1 MTKKYINSLNMQ
13 ENNAIYPG
21 MMLNIDQENF
31 RFLVEKALKKL
42 CRTPGTVEMIGLRG
56 PGYTY
61 SDFVVTISCSRNRKD
76 CEVYRNRDGV
86 LVFAERDGKVTAMDR
101 EYVFVDSHLRKKLGI
116 ADG

>member
-1 MTKKYINSLNMQ
+1 MQ
-13 ENNAIYPG
+13 DTSPE
-21 MMLNIDQENF
+21 MLLNIDQENF
-31 RFLVEKALKKL
+31 RFCVEKALKKL
-42 CRTPGTVEMIGLRG
+42 CRTSGTVEMIGMRG

-61 SDFVVTISCSRNRKD
+61 SDYVITIICSRNRKD
-76 CEVYRNRDGV
+76 CDVYRNRDGV